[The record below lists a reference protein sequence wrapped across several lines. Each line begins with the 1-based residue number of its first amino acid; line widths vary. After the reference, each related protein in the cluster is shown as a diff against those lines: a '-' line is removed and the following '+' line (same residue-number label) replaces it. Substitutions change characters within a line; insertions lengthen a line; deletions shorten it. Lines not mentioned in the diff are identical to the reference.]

1 MELFQLRYFIAAAE
15 TGSFADASNGLF
27 VSRQALSKG
36 IRDLEREWGT
46 TLFARNK
53 TGTSLTSTGEYA
65 YPLVKQILSQIDG
78 IGDKIYE
85 FEGRRKS
92 VLKIMFSQ
100 CILPEFSDRIEKYIK
115 ANPMPYEVVI
125 LSGLEAQC
133 KQALKDN
140 KVDCICISNTM
151 NDDSLVSTVVYEA
164 PLYVLMNRDNPLCR
178 KESVT
183 REDLLE
189 QNLIV
194 LDPETYVAS
203 TAISILKKSRNSD
216 NNQIIYTDIDYF
228 KAADM
233 LVKNKGV
240 LIFSEIQLSRM
251 KLDVVEQRPLMDK
264 DFKYKVYLNV
274 SKSNPYSDYLSSFCR
289 SVMTK
294 N

>member
-1 MELFQLRYFIAAAE
+1 M
-15 TGSFADASNGLF
+15 
-27 VSRQALSKG
+27 
-36 IRDLEREWGT
+36 
-46 TLFARNK
+46 
-53 TGTSLTSTGEYA
+53 
-65 YPLVKQILSQIDG
+65 
-78 IGDKIYE
+78 
-85 FEGRRKS
+85 
-92 VLKIMFSQ
+92 
-100 CILPEFSDRIEKYIK
+100 
-115 ANPMPYEVVI
+115 
-125 LSGLEAQC
+125 
-133 KQALKDN
+133 
-140 KVDCICISNTM
+140 
-151 NDDSLVSTVVYEA
+151 
-164 PLYVLMNRDNPLCR
+164 
-178 KESVT
+178 
-183 REDLLE
+183 
-189 QNLIV
+189 